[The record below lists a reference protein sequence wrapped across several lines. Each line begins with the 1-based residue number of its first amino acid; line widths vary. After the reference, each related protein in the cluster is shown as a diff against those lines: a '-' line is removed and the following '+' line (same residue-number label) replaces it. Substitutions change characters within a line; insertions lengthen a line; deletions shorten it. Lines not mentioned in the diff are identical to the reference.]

1 MAITKNVGGT
11 DRAIRIILGIV
22 LLLLVSL
29 AFVGP
34 QTPWAY
40 LLGLIGFVLIFT
52 GITGFCLPYK
62 LLGINTRKEISK
74 EE

>member
-40 LLGLIGFVLIFT
+40 LGLIGFVLIFT

-62 LLGINTRKEISK
+62 WLGINTRKEISK

>member
-22 LLLLVSL
+22 LLSLVSL

-40 LLGLIGFVLIFT
+40 LLGLIGLALVVS

-62 LLGINTRKEISK
+62 LLGINTCKNIEK
-74 EE
+74 C

>member
-1 MAITKNVGGT
+1 MAITKNVGGV

-22 LLLLVSL
+22 LLSLVSL

-40 LLGLIGFVLIFT
+40 LGLIGFALLIS

-62 LLGINTRKEISK
+62 WLGINTCKK
-74 EE
+74 TGGC